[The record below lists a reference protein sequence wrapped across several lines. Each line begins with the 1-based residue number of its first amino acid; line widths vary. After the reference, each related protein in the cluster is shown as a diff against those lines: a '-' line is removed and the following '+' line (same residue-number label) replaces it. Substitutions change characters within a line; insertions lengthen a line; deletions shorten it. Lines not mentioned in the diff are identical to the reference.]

1 MSKIYVSSTYSDLKN
16 YREEVYHTL
25 RQLRHDV
32 IAMEDYV
39 ATDQR
44 PLDKCLNDVTTC
56 DIYVGIFAWRYGY
69 IPDQDN
75 PERRSITELEYRK
88 AGEVGIP
95 RLIFILKDDASWPTT
110 LTDYKAGEGD
120 RGKRIETFRN
130 ELMKE
135 KTVSFFENPDDLAR
149 LVSVAVQDQI
159 GRDKGSNTV
168 LYDLQTKI
176 QRLAADQMRVPA
188 EEVEQVKE
196 IISQTNAGIVK
207 LMGNEGTL
215 ESAGVRGGGAYY
227 DFVRRDQKYGYGS
240 DISLRDGEL
249 KTGFAGA
256 DYGYILRLGKV
267 PFRELLVDSV
277 DPIPAILPIDMFDAW
292 RFMWEYKP
300 PHDIKEIRKHQEKAQ
315 NKIVG
320 NICISEKSIAEEG
333 ASYLLRSVQI
343 DNHDIL
349 VAFHIQRILPDRSAI
364 LVWKILKIFE
374 TPVATGSED

>member
-1 MSKIYVSSTYSDLKN
+1 VSKIYVSSTYSDLKN

-44 PLDKCLNDVTTC
+44 PLDKCLNDVATC

-75 PERRSITELEYRK
+75 PEQRSITELEYRK

-110 LTDYKAGEGD
+110 LTDYKTGEGD
-120 RGKRIETFRN
+120 RGKCIETFRN

-159 GRDKGSNTV
+159 GIDKSSNNA

-176 QRLAADQMRVPA
+176 QRLAAGQMRVPA

-196 IISQTNAGIVK
+196 IISQANAGIVK
-207 LMGNEGTL
+207 LMGNEETL

-240 DISLRDGEL
+240 DICLRDGEL
-249 KTGFAGA
+249 RTGFAGA
-256 DYGYILRLGKV
+256 DYGYILRLGVV
-267 PFRELLVDSV
+267 PFREVLAASV
-277 DPIPAILPIDMFDAW
+277 DPIPATLPVDMCEAW

-300 PHDIKEIRKHQEKAQ
+300 PHDIKEIRKHQEKAR
-315 NKIVG
+315 NKVVG
-320 NICISEKSIAEEG
+320 NVCISDTSVAEEG

-343 DNHDIL
+343 HNHDVL
-349 VAFHIQRILPDRSAI
+349 VAFHIQRVLPDRSAI
-364 LVWKILKIFE
+364 LVWKILKIFD